1 MNLLFNFLNPKI
13 WKRKISNFMKRKKLR
28 KLQYKCKKILKIQKS
43 FKESDFFSNLKKMG
57 KTQKNSIK
65 QNLENPK
72 IFLTI

>member
-43 FKESDFFSNLKKMG
+43 FKESDFFFKFKENEKDPEKFN
-57 KTQKNSIK
+57 KTKSSK
-65 QNLENPK
+65 S
-72 IFLTI
+72 